1 MILQFADI
9 SKLLH
14 KIYSF
19 GFPVFTF
26 FILGT
31 RKGLPWNIAYFIC
44 LIVIFSNPGEYLRL
58 YPYPMEGAAR
68 FCIVFV
74 LIIMLNFTHEKVRER
89 TQNSLEQEKD
99 KLDTLNI
106 KLHAASRAAERANRA
121 KSAFLANMSHEI
133 RPP

>member
-74 LIIMLNFTHEKVRER
+74 LIIMLSFTHEKVRER
-89 TQNSLEQEKD
+89 TQ
-99 KLDTLNI
+99 TALNRKRI
-106 KLHAASRAAERANRA
+106 SWIPSTSSFMRPVGQLNGLTVPRAL
-121 KSAFLANMSHEI
+121 F
-133 RPP
+133 